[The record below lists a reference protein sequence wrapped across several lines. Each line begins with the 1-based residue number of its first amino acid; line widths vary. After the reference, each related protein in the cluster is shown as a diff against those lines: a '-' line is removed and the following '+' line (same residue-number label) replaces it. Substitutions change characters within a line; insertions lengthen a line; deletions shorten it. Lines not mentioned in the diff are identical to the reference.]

1 MTDAKTQLVQSWL
14 TKAQH
19 DLASARVLSTAHP
32 PLLDTAIYHC
42 QQAAE
47 KAVKGYLAFCD
58 HDIPRTHDIELL
70 LQAAAAYNPDFFPW
84 TDTGSELTPYAQI
97 YRYPGLLQVPSQQ
110 EFEQALALAESLCN
124 FVLAVLPIEMRP

>member
-1 MTDAKTQLVQSWL
+1 M

-19 DLASARVLSTAHP
+19 DLASARVLSTTNP

-58 HDIPRTHDIELL
+58 LDIPRTHDIELL
-70 LQAAAAYNPDFFPW
+70 LQEATACNPEFSAQSNA
-84 TDTGSELTPYAQI
+84 GLELTPYAQI
-97 YRYPGLLQVPSQQ
+97 YRYPGFSPDPDQ
-110 EFEQALALAESLCN
+110 EEFARALTLAEEVYD
-124 FVLAVLPIEMRP
+124 FVSNLLPTEMRPE

>member
-1 MTDAKTQLVQSWL
+1 MTNAKTQLVQSWL

-19 DLASARVLSTAHP
+19 DLASAQVLSKANP

-70 LQAAAAYNPDFFPW
+70 LQEATVYNPAFSQW
-84 TDTGSELTPYAQI
+84 TNMGAELTPYAQI
-97 YRYPGLLQVPSQQ
+97 YRYPGFLQVPNPQ
-110 EFEQALALAESLCN
+110 EFARALVLAEGLYRFTCD
-124 FVLAVLPIEMRP
+124 LLPPEMRP